1 MDDDQPNL
9 QNQLFDLKTVLS
21 IWYDN
26 LGINLEKYGT
36 ISRSFLLIFR

>member
-26 LGINLEKYGT
+26 LGINLEKY
-36 ISRSFLLIFR
+36 LD